1 MINYENEVAVKCG
14 INAAVIADYLWNLK
28 ESHRFGKGKSAYRYG
43 KVWVRCSQPMIT
55 SEIRYLTIDM
65 VKGAIKNLLKENILR
80 KECFNDDK
88 FDHTNWYTFTE
99 YGENL
104 VRKGRYVL

>member
-28 ESHRFGKGKSAYRYG
+28 ENHRFGKGKSAYRYG

-65 VKGAIKNLLKENILR
+65 VKGAIKCNTVNKVDTIFEYI
-80 KECFNDDK
+80 
-88 FDHTNWYTFTE
+88 FTE
-99 YGENL
+99 ISNQAC
-104 VRKGRYVL
+104 

>member
-28 ESHRFGKGKSAYRYG
+28 ENHRFGKGKSAYRYG

-55 SEIRYLTIDM
+55 SEIRYLTIDS
-65 VKGAIKNLLKENILR
+65 IISNPIN
-80 KECFNDDK
+80 
-88 FDHTNWYTFTE
+88 TP
-99 YGENL
+99 
-104 VRKGRYVL
+104 RKGTSDNVRSLF

>member
-28 ESHRFGKGKSAYRYG
+28 ENHRFGKGKSAYRYG

-65 VKGAIKNLLKENILR
+65 VKGAIKNLLEKNILR

-88 FDHTNWYTFTE
+88 FDHMNSVHMHSFGTRIITM
-99 YGENL
+99 
-104 VRKGRYVL
+104 